1 METLAAQHV
10 PSTASPITRARAANP
25 LHSGAP
31 DAFPILSPWVRG
43 WLIAPLRPRAALGLE
58 AEHSRSAAP
67 GCPAGY
73 EEVIQI
79 PKGSVHID
87 IRELNLS
94 INYLGETGLGRLKS
108 QPGPAV
114 CLGLTG
120 SGKGPARR
128 ASHPG

>member
-1 METLAAQHV
+1 M
-10 PSTASPITRARAANP
+10 
-25 LHSGAP
+25 
-31 DAFPILSPWVRG
+31 
-43 WLIAPLRPRAALGLE
+43 
-58 AEHSRSAAP
+58 
-67 GCPAGY
+67 
-73 EEVIQI
+73 IQI

-128 ASHPG
+128 ASHPGWDLGAGKAAGQGVPGQRGLCVPVCASALR